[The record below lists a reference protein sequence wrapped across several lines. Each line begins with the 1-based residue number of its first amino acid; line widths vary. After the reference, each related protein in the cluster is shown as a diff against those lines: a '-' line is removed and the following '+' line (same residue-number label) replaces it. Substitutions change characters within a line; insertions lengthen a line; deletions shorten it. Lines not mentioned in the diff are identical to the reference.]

1 MLRGI
6 RDGLAG
12 TDVTPVGVG
21 PRGVIEAAVEE
32 AELARLQLHVTL
44 EAEAP
49 APEREMH
56 VFNEQEKC

>member
-1 MLRGI
+1 
-6 RDGLAG
+6 
-12 TDVTPVGVG
+12 VTPVGVG